1 MIKNYFYD
9 IRIITNIISLLNN
22 DEKDKDTS
30 DQKVRAI

>member
-9 IRIITNIISLLNN
+9 IRIFTNIISLLNN
-22 DEKDKDTS
+22 DEKVKDTN

>member
-9 IRIITNIISLLNN
+9 IRIITNIIDLLNN
-22 DEKDKDTS
+22 DEKDKDTN

>member
-1 MIKNYFYD
+1 MVKNYFYD

-22 DEKDKDTS
+22 DEKDKDTN

>member
-9 IRIITNIISLLNN
+9 IRIITYYRLANN
-22 DEKDKDTS
+22 DEKDKDTN

>member
-9 IRIITNIISLLNN
+9 IRIITNIISLFNN
-22 DEKDKDTS
+22 DEKDKDTN

>member
-22 DEKDKDTS
+22 EKDKDTN

>member
-9 IRIITNIISLLNN
+9 IRIITNIIACSNN
-22 DEKDKDTS
+22 DEKDKDTN

>member
-9 IRIITNIISLLNN
+9 IRIITNIITCSNN
-22 DEKDKDTS
+22 DEKDKDTN

>member
-22 DEKDKDTS
+22 DEKIKTLMT
-30 DQKVRAI
+30 KK